1 MDGLYEMLPQQ
12 KKIWEVQTAY
22 PGTDVC
28 NIGGYLHLEGKYDV
42 LLLQKTIEL
51 FLRNNSS
58 FWIKVNSQGKIFW
71 DPIQTY
77 AMKEYDFTNLAAEE
91 IHDRIQGW
99 ICEPFSIYDS
109 YLFDFRLLRLQGKIL
124 IFEKFHHLI
133 ADGYTVALCARRQE
147 QIYEQLLAGKADVK
161 TDTRYQ
167 EEISLT
173 RTSGLQNG
181 GQKSDWEDRHL

>member
-58 FWIKVNSQGKIFW
+58 FWIKVNSQGRFFGIPSKR
-71 DPIQTY
+71 
-77 AMKEYDFTNLAAEE
+77 ML
-91 IHDRIQGW
+91 
-99 ICEPFSIYDS
+99 
-109 YLFDFRLLRLQGKIL
+109 
-124 IFEKFHHLI
+124 
-133 ADGYTVALCARRQE
+133 
-147 QIYEQLLAGKADVK
+147 
-161 TDTRYQ
+161 
-167 EEISLT
+167 
-173 RTSGLQNG
+173 
-181 GQKSDWEDRHL
+181 